1 MKNTKRT
8 VLVLDDDEINLMILI
23 KGVQEAG
30 YIAKPF
36 MASAEAWDFLQKN
49 PHEIDIALL
58 DKMMPVMDGI
68 EMLKRIKSTE
78 SLRHIPVIIQ
88 TGDVGVQQMREGIE
102 AGAYYYLT
110 KPFHPEILT
119 ALLHSS
125 AGECEV
131 REALYRQIEDSA
143 SVIHLLQQGEFLF
156 KTHEEARRICAIIS
170 EAALYPEFVVVGLME
185 LLANAIE
192 HGNLEF
198 GYEKKHECMMNGTWE
213 QEVAARHAKPEYKDR
228 VVRLHFERTKTG
240 LYLNIFDQGK
250 GFDHR
255 CQADHLALLKL
266 NEPNGRGLAK
276 ALVMLDDVRFIDTGS
291 EVHCNVKLQ
300 NTNCF
305 PLHEMPQPKRG
316 GGKK

>member
-23 KGVQEAG
+23 KGVQESG

-36 MASAEAWDFLQKN
+36 MASAEAWEYLQKN
-49 PHEIDIALL
+49 PDEIDVALL
-58 DKMMPVMDGI
+58 DKMMPGMDGI
-68 EMLKRIKSTE
+68 EMLKRIKGAE
-78 SLRHIPVIIQ
+78 NLRHIPVIIQ

-119 ALLHSS
+119 ALLHAS
-125 AGECEV
+125 ANECEV

-156 KTHEEARRICAIIS
+156 KTHDEARRICAIIS
-170 EAALYPEFVVVGLME
+170 EAAVYPEFVVVGLME
-185 LLANAIE
+185 LLSNAIE
-192 HGNLEF
+192 HGNLEI
-198 GYEKKHECMMNGTWE
+198 GYDKKHECMLNGTLE
-213 QEVAARHAKPEYKDR
+213 QEIASRLAKPEYANR
-228 VVRLHFERTKTG
+228 VVRLHFDRTKTG
-240 LYLNIFDQGK
+240 LYLQIIDQGK

-276 ALVMLDDVRFIDTGS
+276 ALVMLDDVRFIGKGN

-305 PLHEMPQPKRG
+305 PLHEIPEPKRNG
-316 GGKK
+316 SKH